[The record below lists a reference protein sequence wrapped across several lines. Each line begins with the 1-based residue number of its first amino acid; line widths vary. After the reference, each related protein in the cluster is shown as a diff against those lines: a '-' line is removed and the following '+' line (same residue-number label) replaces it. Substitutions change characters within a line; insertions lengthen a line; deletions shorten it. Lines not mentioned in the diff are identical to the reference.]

1 MEGIRMRTP
10 PRFVLAVALVATIGL
25 SGCINVDVD
34 GDDGGD
40 SVRGSGDMVTESRE
54 VSGFDEIAVFGS
66 GEVVV
71 DVTGTES
78 LSIEAEDNIMPLLT
92 TEVRNGV
99 LELEVEGNVSPTRD
113 ITYTITAA
121 TLTGVSIAGSGDVTA
136 TDVESDE
143 FEVEIAG
150 SGDVSP
156 AGTVG
161 ALSIEI
167 AGSGRYRGEDL
178 MAASAAVEVAGSGDV
193 VVNATDE
200 LAIVIAGSGSVEY
213 LGTPTVEQS
222 VSGSGEVSQR

>member
-1 MEGIRMRTP
+1 MPTP
-10 PRFVLAVALVATIGL
+10 PRFVLAVALAAGIGL
-25 SGCINVDVD
+25 SGCISVDIG
-34 GDDGGD
+34 GDDGD
-40 SVRGSGDMVTESRE
+40 SVSGSGEMVTESRE
-54 VSGFDEIAVFGS
+54 VSGFDQIAVFGS

-71 DVTGTES
+71 DVTGRES
-78 LSIEAEDNIMPLLT
+78 LSIEAEDNIMPQLT

-136 TDVESDE
+136 TGVDSGE
-143 FEVEIAG
+143 FGVEIAG

-156 AGTVG
+156 VGTAG

-178 MAASAAVEVAGSGDV
+178 VATTATVEVAGSGDV
-193 VVNATDE
+193 VVNATEE
-200 LAIVIAGSGSVEY
+200 LDIDIAGSGSVEY
-213 LGTPTVEQS
+213 LGNPTVEQS
-222 VSGSGEVSQR
+222 VSGSGEVRSR

>member
-1 MEGIRMRTP
+1 MRKRP
-10 PRFVLAVALVATIGL
+10 WLVFAVLVIAAIGL
-25 SGCINVDVD
+25 SACINVDVD

-40 SVRGSGDMVTESRE
+40 SVGGSGDLVTESRE

-92 TEVRNGV
+92 TEVRNSV

-136 TDVESDE
+136 TGVESDE
-143 FEVEIAG
+143 FGVEIAG

-156 AGTVG
+156 VGTAG

-167 AGSGRYRGEDL
+167 AGSGRFQGEDL
-178 MAASAAVEVAGSGDV
+178 VAATATVDVAGSGDV

-200 LAIVIAGSGSVEY
+200 LAVDIAGSGSVVY
-213 LGTPTVEQS
+213 LGNPTVDQS